1 MPTTQPVFKLEDL
14 SHDLLIQYHRRHY
27 DLMNQQWSLRS
38 AMRLIDLAYLREQ
51 DMTID
56 QWRAKISNKLGD
68 SDKIQNITVPVIRP
82 QIEAAVAYQ
91 AAVFLSQ
98 YPMFELSA
106 SPNEQDIAAQLQ
118 ALIEENSIRG
128 GWVREFILFFYDA
141 FKYNLSAIEVDWGQE
156 ISPVLETDVT
166 QGTDAKVT
174 NILWQGNTV
183 ERWDMYNTYWDT
195 RVQLDKVPTE
205 GDFAGTTKI
214 KTRVGLRRLLES
226 LTVKLTDRFDSA
238 FEAPTML
245 NIPISGSDTLGFCVP
260 SLNPDVL
267 VDYSLIDQD
276 NWDAWAGLDHAHKSG
291 AINYKGVYEI
301 SKEYCRIIPAEFN
314 MDVDNANVPQIWK
327 FVIVNHSVVV
337 SAERMTNAHDKIP
350 VLFGAP
356 LEDGLGYQTKSLA
369 SNSIP
374 FQQVASAI
382 MNGVLA
388 GRRRAVTDRM
398 IYDPSRISDKHIN
411 NPSPTAKIPVRPSAY
426 GKPITDSVY
435 QIPYREDQAAT
446 GLQEVQTIIGLSN
459 SLNNQNQA
467 RQGQFVKGNKTDTQW
482 ESTMSNATS
491 ADQLSAQKLEAQ
503 VFTPMKEIIKLNY
516 LQYQGGTEVYSAY
529 QQKLVKIDPVA
540 LRKAALAFKV
550 TDGLLPKEKV
560 MSTEARKVAMQVIGT
575 SPTLNQG
582 YNVAPLFSYI
592 MKLENVDLRPFE
604 KPPQQ
609 INYERAAEMWMQT
622 AQLAIQKG
630 VQFNTPQPTPQQF
643 GWDPNAQNSQ
653 STQTQPAVT
662 NNEVM

>member
-1 MPTTQPVFKLEDL
+1 MPTTQPPFKLSDI

-51 DMTID
+51 DMTIE

-68 SDKIQNITVPVIRP
+68 SDKIQNITVPVIKP

-98 YPMFELSA
+98 YPIFELSA
-106 SPNEQDIAAQLQ
+106 NASEQDLASQLQ
-118 ALIEENSIRG
+118 ALLEENSIRG
-128 GWVREFILFFYDA
+128 GWARQFILFFYDG
-141 FKYNLSAIEVDWGQE
+141 FKYNLSAIEADWGQE
-156 ISPVLETDVT
+156 VSPVLETDVS

-174 NILWQGNTV
+174 NILWQGNV
-183 ERWDMYNTYWDT
+183 IERWDMYNTYWDT
-195 RVQLDKVPTE
+195 RVQIDKVSTE

-214 KTRVGLRRLLES
+214 KTRVGLKRFIES
-226 LTVKLTDRFDSA
+226 LTVKFDDRIQSA

-276 NWDAWAGLDHAHKSG
+276 NWDGWAGIEPMHAQKG
-291 AINYKGVYEI
+291 AINYKGVYEL
-301 SKEYCRIIPAEFN
+301 SKEYCRIIPSEFGL
-314 MDVDNANVPQIWK
+314 DVDNADVPQIWK
-327 FVIVNHSVVV
+327 LWIVNHSVIV
-337 SAERMTNAHDKIP
+337 SMERMTNAHDKIP

-398 IYDPSRISDKHIN
+398 LYDPSRVSEKHIN

-426 GKPITDSVY
+426 GKPITEAVY

-446 GLQEVQTIIGLSN
+446 GMQEVQTIIGLSN

-482 ESTMSNATS
+482 ENTMSNATS

-503 VFTPMKEIIKLNY
+503 VFTPLKEILKLNY
-516 LQYQGGTEVYSAY
+516 LQYQGGTEIYSTY
-529 QQKLVKIDPVA
+529 QRRLVKINPVA
-540 LRKAALAFKV
+540 LRKASLAFKV
-550 TDGLLPKEKV
+550 TDGLLPREKV

-582 YNVAPLFSYI
+582 YNVAPMFSYI
-592 MKLENVDLRPFE
+592 MKLENVDLTQFE
-604 KPPQQ
+604 KPPAQVA
-609 INYERAAEMWMQT
+609 YEQAANMWMQT

-630 VQFNTPQPTPQQF
+630 ATFNTPQPVPQQF
-643 GWDPNAQNSQ
+643 GWNPNIQNSQ
-653 STQTQPAVT
+653 PQMTT
-662 NNEVM
+662 NESI